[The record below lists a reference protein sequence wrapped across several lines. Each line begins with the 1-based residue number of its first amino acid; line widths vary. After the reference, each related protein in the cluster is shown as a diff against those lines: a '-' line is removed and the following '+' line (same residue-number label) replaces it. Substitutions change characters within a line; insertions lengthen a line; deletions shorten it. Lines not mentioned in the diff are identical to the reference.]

1 MTTTAMTRRAR
12 GFTLIEL
19 LVVVTVIVVLLAIAV
34 PSFTSFISNYRA
46 TSAVND
52 LLQGITLARG
62 EALKLGRRVV
72 MLPNDASHNPS
83 ATGSWSNGWT
93 VFIDLNSNLTLD
105 ASDTL
110 IFKHGDLP
118 SSMAVTAPGTWTGP
132 FGNANYVSFD
142 GSGYPRRVDGTQL
155 NGGIVL
161 TDHVGS
167 ATSQRTLCL
176 ANLGR
181 PRIVVTTST
190 TPEPCAASA
199 G

>member
-1 MTTTAMTRRAR
+1 MTRRVR

-19 LVVVTVIVVLLAIAV
+19 LVVVAVIVILLAIAV

-46 TSAVND
+46 TAAVND

-62 EALKLGRRVV
+62 EALKRGRRVV
-72 MLPNDASHNPS
+72 MLPNDTSHNPS
-83 ATGSWSNGWT
+83 VNGSWSNGWT
-93 VFIDLNSNLTLD
+93 VFIDLNSNQTLE
-105 ASDTL
+105 STDTL

-118 SSMAVTAPGTWTGP
+118 SSMTVAPAGSSSTP
-132 FGNANYVSFD
+132 FGGANYVSFD
-142 GSGYPRRVDGTQL
+142 GTGYPHRVDGTQL

-161 TDHVGS
+161 TDQMGS

-176 ANLGR
+176 ANMGR
-181 PRIVVTTST
+181 PRIVVTTPA
-190 TPEPCAASA
+190 TPEPCAAN